1 MGVNVCMG
9 ECIGICV
16 CVLLRISVGIC
27 LSVCWP
33 CSNCATTFAL
43 IKDLGVKSSPFGGNE
58 AWPALLAG
66 NEEAPPTP
74 TPTPT
79 PPLPSL
85 PALHLAQ
92 NTLRTV
98 CSALKFKSTL
108 ATQRQR
114 RRRQTCSGNRF
125 PFTETLVGIA
135 GDNK

>member
-1 MGVNVCMG
+1 MCVSVLVSVFVCWY
-9 ECIGICV
+9 V
-16 CVLLRISVGIC
+16 HISVGIC